1 MRILYFIFIN
11 NYYYISD
18 GYNQLTTNTYP
29 HNSLTTKNKISF
41 NTPPQDGLYMSKI
54 PILDNNRNKTHE
66 TRGFVKMSASYLEV

>member
-18 GYNQLTTNTYP
+18 GYNQLTTNTYL